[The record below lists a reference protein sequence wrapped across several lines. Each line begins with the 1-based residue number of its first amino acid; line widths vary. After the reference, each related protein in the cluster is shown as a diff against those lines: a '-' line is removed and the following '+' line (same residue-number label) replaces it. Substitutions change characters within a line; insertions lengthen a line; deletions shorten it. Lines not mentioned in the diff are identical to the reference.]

1 MAVFDILVQLLIL
14 AGALGVFLLGMKIMS
29 EALQK
34 VAGARLK
41 EILSKITSNRF
52 SGVIAG
58 LTVTIVVQSSSATT
72 VMLVSFV
79 NAGLLSLVQSIGVIY
94 GANIGTTVTAWL
106 VALLGFKVKI
116 TAFALPAV
124 GIGMAMTFMKH
135 RRTRQWGEVLTG
147 FGVLFLGLHLL
158 KKSVPGIEDSSQME
172 WVAHLTHY
180 GFGSVLI
187 FLMIGTALTIIL
199 QSSSATTTLTLT
211 LAALGWIPYEYAAA
225 MVLGENIG
233 TTATANLAAI
243 GCSKNAKRAGAAH
256 FFFNVFGVLWA
267 LALMK
272 IYLFPVVDMLVPG
285 DPTLY
290 MLDLQDNATAKLVAG
305 GVITTHLAMFHTL
318 FNVTN
323 TLVMLPFVHQLSRL
337 VQRIVK
343 SDAAGFEKH
352 LRFLNINL
360 INTPN
365 LMIVQAQKEMQHLL
379 EVVQTMFSDSM
390 KILRSGGNYMG
401 HLAEETLEREA
412 LTDEL
417 EAGIHSHLSVLAGK
431 TTSVEASTEIAHLLE
446 NTHRL
451 ERMADHCAVLVRI
464 ASRNHDRSRYF
475 DEELSAGLGQIGDLV
490 EKSMNHVDLYLA
502 GTGSPQAAEEIE
514 NEIDEVRRILRE
526 RSIQRLQ
533 DPEANIKIGL
543 AFLDVLSH
551 LEEIGDLAIGIIRRA
566 ESV

>member
-1 MAVFDILVQLLIL
+1 MSILVQLLIL

-58 LTVTIVVQSSSATT
+58 LMVTLVVQSSSATT
-72 VMLVSFV
+72 VMVVSFV
-79 NAGLLSLVQSIGVIY
+79 NAELLSLVQSIGVIY

-135 RRTRQWGEVLTG
+135 RRTRQWGEVVTG
-147 FGVLFLGLHLL
+147 FGVLFLGLYLL
-158 KKSVPGIEDSSQME
+158 KQSVPGIEDASQME
-172 WVAHLTHY
+172 WVNQLAGY

-187 FLMIGTALTIIL
+187 FLAIGTVLTIVL

-243 GCSKNAKRAGAAH
+243 GGSKNAKRAGAAH
-256 FFFNVFGVLWA
+256 FFFNIFGVLWA
-267 LALMK
+267 LALMR
-272 IYLFPVVDMLVPG
+272 IYLFPVVDMLIPG
-285 DPTLY
+285 DPTAN
-290 MLDLQDNATAKLVAG
+290 MSALQGNAAAKLVAG

-323 TLVMLPFVHQLSRL
+323 TLVMLPFVHQLTRL
-337 VQRIVK
+337 VERIVK
-343 SDAAGFEKH
+343 SDVAGFEKH

-365 LMIVQAQKEMQHLL
+365 LMLVQAQKEMQHLL
-379 EVVQTMFSDSM
+379 EVVQIMFSDSM
-390 KILRSGGNYMG
+390 KILRSAGNHMG
-401 HLAEETLEREA
+401 HLIEETLERET

-431 TTSVEASTEIAHLLE
+431 TTSVETSTEIAQLLE

-464 ASRNHDRSRYF
+464 ASRNHDRSRHF
-475 DEELSAGLGQIGDLV
+475 EGEFSAGLGQIGDLV
-490 EKSMNHVDLYLA
+490 EKAINHLDLYLA
-502 GTGSPQAAEEIE
+502 GAGSRQAAEEIE
-514 NEIDEVRRILRE
+514 NEIDEVRRALRE
-526 RSIQRLQ
+526 RSIQQLQ
-533 DPEANIKIGL
+533 DEEANIKIGL
-543 AFLDVLSH
+543 AFLDILSH
-551 LEEIGDLAIGIIRRA
+551 LEEIGDLVIGIIRRA
-566 ESV
+566 ESA

>member
-1 MAVFDILVQLLIL
+1 VFDVLVQLLVL

-41 EILSKITSNRF
+41 QILSRITSNRF

-58 LTVTIVVQSSSATT
+58 LMVTVVVQSSSATT

-79 NAGLLSLVQSIGVIY
+79 NAELLSLVQSVGVIY
-94 GANIGTTVTAWL
+94 GANMGTTVTAWL

-147 FGVLFLGLHLL
+147 FGVLFLGLYLL
-158 KKSVPGIEDSSQME
+158 KQSVPGIEDSSQME
-172 WVAHLTHY
+172 WVTHLTHY
-180 GFGSVLI
+180 GFGSILI
-187 FLMIGTALTIIL
+187 FLMIGTVLTIIL

-225 MVLGENIG
+225 MVLGENVG

-243 GCSKNAKRAGAAH
+243 GGSKNAKRAAAAH
-256 FFFNVFGVLWA
+256 FFFNIFGVLWA
-267 LALMK
+267 LALMR

-285 DPTLY
+285 DPTTD
-290 MLDLQDNATAKLVAG
+290 MSALQDNATSKLVAG

-323 TLVMLPFVHQLSRL
+323 TLVMLPFVHQLTGL
-337 VQRIVK
+337 VERIVK
-343 SDAAGFEKH
+343 SDVAGFEKH

-390 KILRSGGNYMG
+390 KILQSSENHMG
-401 HLAEETLEREA
+401 HLVEETLERET

-417 EAGIHSHLSVLAGK
+417 EAGIHSHLSLLAGK
-431 TTSVEASTEIAHLLE
+431 TTSVEASTEIAQLLE
-446 NTHRL
+446 NAHRL

-464 ASRNHDRSRYF
+464 ASRNHDRSQYF
-475 DEELSAGLGQIGDLV
+475 EGELSAGLGQIGDLV
-490 EKSMNHVDLYLA
+490 EKSMNHVGFYLA

-514 NEIDEVRRILRE
+514 NEIDEVRRVLRAA
-526 RSIQRLQ
+526 SIQRLQ
-533 DPEANIKIGL
+533 DEEANIKIGL

-566 ESV
+566 ESA

>member
-1 MAVFDILVQLLIL
+1 MFDILVQLLIL

-34 VAGARLK
+34 VAGSRLK

-52 SGVIAG
+52 SGVFAG
-58 LTVTIVVQSSSATT
+58 LMVTLVIQSSSATT
-72 VMLVSFV
+72 VMVVSFV
-79 NAGLLSLVQSIGVIY
+79 NAELLSLVQSIGVIY

-106 VALLGFKVKI
+106 VAMLGFKVKI

-135 RRTRQWGEVLTG
+135 RQTRQWGEVLTG

-158 KKSVPGIEDSSQME
+158 KKSVPGIEDCSQME
-172 WVAHLTHY
+172 WVTHLTHY

-187 FLMIGTALTIIL
+187 FLMIGTVLTIIL

-225 MVLGENIG
+225 MVLGENLG

-243 GCSKNAKRAGAAH
+243 GGSKNAKQAGAAH
-256 FFFNVFGVLWA
+256 FFFNIFGVLWA
-267 LALMK
+267 LALMN
-272 IYLFPVVDMLVPG
+272 IYLLPVVDLLAPG
-285 DPTLY
+285 DPTTN
-290 MLDLQDNATAKLVAG
+290 MLALQDNAAAKLVAG

-343 SDAAGFEKH
+343 SDVAGFEKH

-379 EVVQTMFSDSM
+379 EVVRTMFSDSM
-390 KILRSGGNYMG
+390 KILQKSGESSMG
-401 HLAEETLEREA
+401 QLVEKTLEREA

-431 TTSVEASTEIAHLLE
+431 TTSVETSTEIANLLE

-464 ASRNHDRSRYF
+464 ASRNHDRSQHF
-475 DEELSAGLGQIGDLV
+475 EEELSAGLGQIGDLV
-490 EKSMNHVDLYLA
+490 EKSMKHVDRYLA
-502 GTGSPQAAEEIE
+502 GTGSPQAAEEVE
-514 NEIDEVRRILRE
+514 NEIDEVRRVLRT

-533 DPEANIKIGL
+533 DEEANIKIGL

-566 ESV
+566 ESA